1 MQRRAKYLELSC
13 RQCHWRETCGP
24 EDIAGWLRKTGKL
37 RAGRVPE
44 LAVLYELLEA
54 SAPALV
60 CPKCGQTGL
69 GVAVALDD
77 EDWPD
82 LVSCE
87 ACGKPIP
94 KERLEAIPGTP
105 LCAACQHL
113 SDLGHPKLTARTSA
127 RGAAPPWKCGSQPS
141 EEPPAM
147 SWRAAT
153 TRRATSAECYPQSVS
168 PNRAIASQSLAISP
182 STKSRALTASD
193 ISRCSTIRSIS
204 RSRCVKR
211 RR

>member
-113 SDLGHPKLTARTSA
+113 SDLGHPKPRQDFCP
-127 RGAAPPWKCGSQPS
+127 RCGASLEVRVATVGGATRYVLACSNNPPCNLG
-141 EEPPAM
+141 
-147 SWRAAT
+147 
-153 TRRATSAECYPQSVS
+153 
-168 PNRAIASQSLAISP
+168 
-182 STKSRALTASD
+182 
-193 ISRCSTIRSIS
+193 
-204 RSRCVKR
+204 
-211 RR
+211 